1 MPERKPPLKIFS
13 KKELKR
19 SRIDRKYRRGV
30 SFETVEDLG
39 THFEK
44 RSLSFPKDLDINT
57 TPIPKER
64 SKYYYPISLG
74 NQINIVMY
82 QDSGHIFSYRSKDR
96 RFIGKHD
103 DSDLIKLTFDV
114 LKYYNGVSIN
124 TSSGEIRLKG
134 DVAKYIR
141 VDYRKKLTTDFIKQ
155 PKNYLSF
162 YKGNKKQGEKHPV
175 FSRKRST
182 YKYIYNKLRSLTQK

>member
-64 SKYYYPISLG
+64 SKHYHPIHLG
-74 NQINIVMY
+74 NQINIVTY
-82 QDSGHIFSYRSKDR
+82 LDSGHIFSYRSKDR

-103 DSDLIKLTFDV
+103 DSDLIKLAFDI
-114 LKYYNGVSIN
+114 LKYYDSITVN
-124 TSSGEIRLKG
+124 PSTGEVRVKK

-141 VDYRKKLTTDFIKQ
+141 ADYRKKLTTDFIKQ
-155 PKNYLSF
+155 PKKHLSLI
-162 YKGNKKQGEKHPV
+162 H
-175 FSRKRST
+175 
-182 YKYIYNKLRSLTQK
+182 I